1 LEQTFLTYLKNTL
14 AIPENA
20 GILLTISGGVDSMCM
35 LRLFERSNY
44 KIMVAHVNFQLR
56 AEDSVGDE
64 LMIQNYCHEHKIG
77 FESIKFDTLEYAKE
91 NKISMEMAARELR
104 YTWFETL
111 LKKYKLDYIATA
123 HHAEDSLETAI
134 LNLVRGTGLSG
145 LKGILPM
152 QGNLIRPL
160 LFAQKNEILEFAKL
174 EKIVWREDS
183 SNASDKYKRNF
194 IRHQVIPLFKE
205 LNPRVTENFLTTSK
219 RVSTALK
226 FIEVQKKQLIKE
238 YVNSRSGSFYI
249 NKLIFFQKEN
259 EILITACLEDFGFN
273 YVQITDIL
281 RSEKSLSGTR
291 FFSDTYVLGIDR
303 EEVNICLLNDSLPVE
318 IFIEKSTIEIDD
330 VFGHLRFKTI
340 NNFPSKELLFDTSMA
355 FLDLN
360 KIKFPLVLRNWKQGD
375 RFVPYGM
382 KGSKLVSDYLIDEKV
397 PLHEKQKVLVLCS
410 GEEIVWLMNYRVSS
424 IAAINNESDNILVIS
439 YSQK

>member
-1 LEQTFLTYLKNTL
+1 LEQTFLTYLKSTL

-64 LMIQNYCHEHKIG
+64 LMIQNYCNERKIG

-91 NKISMEMAARELR
+91 NKISTQMAARELR
-104 YTWFETL
+104 YPWFEAL
-111 LKKYKLDYIATA
+111 LKKHKLDYIATA
-123 HHAEDSLETAI
+123 HHAEDSIETAI

-194 IRHQVIPLFKE
+194 IRHQVIPLLKE
-205 LNPRVTENFLTTSK
+205 LNPKVTENFLTTSK
-219 RVSTALK
+219 RVSTALN
-226 FIEVQKKQLIKE
+226 FIEVQKKKLIKE
-238 YVNSRSGSFYI
+238 YVNSLSGSFYI

-259 EILITACLEDFGFN
+259 EILITAWLEDFGFN

-303 EEVNICLLNDSLPVE
+303 EEVNVCLVNDSLPVE
-318 IFIEKSTIEIDD
+318 IFIEKDTIEIDD
-330 VFGHLRFKTI
+330 VFGHLRLKTI
-340 NNFPSKELLFDTSMA
+340 ANFPSKELLTDTSIA

-360 KIKFPLVLRNWKQGD
+360 KIRFPLVLRNWKQGD
-375 RFVPYGM
+375 RFIPFGM

-397 PLHEKQKVLVLCS
+397 PLLEKQKVLVLCS